1 MRSLQLPTINPIT
14 HTGGQ
19 GLRTIDPLA
28 GGGTLELK
36 APHAS
41 FHIEARD
48 RQVRVDIR
56 QGAFITVVQ
65 ATMKARHSH
74 RPGGGGL
81 PRQAPTHRRLV
92 QAGALLH
99 ATITDAF
106 RGAELAAIEAGA
118 QVGLPTQVLSD
129 STVRTDT
136 IGEPCRR
143 DHSRVE
149 QGTLDTIEGLGLV
162 ALVDDAQRL
171 QVAPRAHTPCLAV
184 GEVEVELLELQLAI
198 AVLATGFLEVAM
210 LELGL
215 GVQLDPIR
223 EVVPE
228 VEDEAMDVELLL
240 AAAFLLVE
248 VDFCITTE

>member
-1 MRSLQLPTINPIT
+1 MRSLQLPPIDAIT

-19 GLRTIDPLA
+19 CLRTIDPLA
-28 GGGTLELK
+28 GRGTLELK
-36 APHAS
+36 ASHAS
-41 FHIEARD
+41 FHIQARD

-56 QGAFITVVQ
+56 QGAFIAVVQ

-74 RPGGGGL
+74 RPSGGGL
-81 PRQAPTHRRLV
+81 PRQAPAHRRLV
-92 QAGALLH
+92 HARTLLH
-99 ATITDAF
+99 ASITNAL
-106 RGAELAAIEAGA
+106 RGTESIAIEAGA

-129 STVRTDT
+129 RTVRSDT

-149 QGTLDTIEGLGLV
+149 QGALDTIEGLGLV

-184 GEVEVELLELQLAI
+184 GEVEVELLELQFTI
-198 AVLATGFLEVAM
+198 AVLATGLLEVAM

-215 GVQLDPIR
+215 GVQLDPVG
-223 EVVPE
+223 EVIPE
-228 VEDEAMDVELLL
+228 VEDEAMDVELLF
-240 AAAFLLVE
+240 AAAFFLVE
-248 VDFCITTE
+248 VHFRVATE